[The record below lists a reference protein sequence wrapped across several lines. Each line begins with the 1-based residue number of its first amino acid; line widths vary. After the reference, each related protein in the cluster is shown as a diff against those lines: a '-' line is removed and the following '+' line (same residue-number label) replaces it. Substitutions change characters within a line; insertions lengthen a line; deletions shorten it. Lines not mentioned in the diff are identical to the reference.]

1 MFSLLAQLE
10 ATPEAVEEAAT
21 GVSLSFSDFT
31 TYVIST
37 WMEGGWLMVPLAAL
51 AFFIYFE
58 AMALVL
64 RLSRSGVNKVKPEE
78 WIEWVTTP
86 EQGRG
91 HIGEVIRFVT
101 AGGLVDDALTRLEA
115 VRARLIPAVNQKI
128 TVLSVLVTLA
138 PLMGLLGTVIG
149 MLATFR
155 GLAGG
160 TGGRAAEMVAEGIR
174 IALITTQT
182 GLMIAIPGYLFIA
195 LAVRKRNQYTV
206 FLSELES
213 ALVQRIYRNRKEAA

>member
-1 MFSLLAQLE
+1 MLTFIAQLD
-10 ATPEAVEEAAT
+10 ATPEGAEAAAT
-21 GVSLSFSDFT
+21 GVTLSPSEFT
-31 TYVIST
+31 SFVLET
-37 WMEGGWLMVPLAAL
+37 WTEGGWLMIPLAGL

-64 RLSRSGVNKVKPEE
+64 RLNRSQVHKIRAKE
-78 WIEWVTTP
+78 WLGWLSNP
-86 EQGRG
+86 DQGSG

-101 AGGLVDDALTRLEA
+101 AGGMNDDAMTRLEA
-115 VRARLIPAVNQKI
+115 VRSRLIPAVNQKL

-155 GLAGG
+155 GLARG
-160 TGGRAAEMVAEGIR
+160 TGGQAAEMVAEGIR

-195 LAVRKRNQYTV
+195 LAVRKRNQYNA
-206 FLSELES
+206 FLAQLES
-213 ALVQRIYRNRKEAA
+213 AVVQAIYRKRKEAA